1 MAKKKKGKDPAFMMY
16 SGDFLVGTL
25 TMTNEQVGKY
35 VRLLCL
41 HHQKGHLTEIDLK
54 QYLVDTD
61 LVLFDKFYKDSN
73 GNYYNQKMQDVIEE
87 RKLFTES
94 RRNNG
99 SQGGRPKNNLNETY
113 DKPYGSH
120 MDNLPITYTNP
131 TNNLP
136 GDEDEDED
144 IDETVIEN
152 QDKDKDKDV
161 DGSVDVDTD
170 KDYLDKASRQDML
183 ANTMADTWDKIT
195 KNI

>member
-73 GNYYNQKMQDVIEE
+73 GNYYNQKMQDVMTD
-87 RKLFTES
+87 RKEYTEN
-94 RRNNG
+94 RL
-99 SQGGRPKNNLNETY
+99 KNFHKKD
-113 DKPYGSH
+113 DKGNHISPH
-120 MDNLPITYTNP
+120 MGTHT
-131 TNNLP
+131 

-152 QDKDKDKDV
+152 QDKDKDV

-183 ANTMADTWDKIT
+183 ANAMADTWDKIT